1 MERDRK
7 IERKIQSQND
17 KKFHDLNRK
26 HNLSIATARVGNIFL
41 INGVARQSIKGTIF
55 RFKK

>member
-1 MERDRK
+1 MERDK
-7 IERKIQSQND
+7 KSERKKQSEDD
-17 KKFHDLNRK
+17 KKFHNLNRK

-41 INGVARQSIKGTIF
+41 INGVARQSMKGTIF